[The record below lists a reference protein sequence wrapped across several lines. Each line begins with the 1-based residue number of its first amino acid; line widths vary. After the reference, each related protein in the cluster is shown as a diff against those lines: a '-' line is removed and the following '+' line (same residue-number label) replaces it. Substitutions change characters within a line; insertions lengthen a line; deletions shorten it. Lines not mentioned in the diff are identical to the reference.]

1 MDAHTLLKTYY
12 GYDEFRGGQEEIIQ
26 HILKGRDV
34 VGIMPTGAGKS
45 ICYQIPAMLLKG
57 LTIVI
62 SPLISLMQDQ
72 VHALTQN
79 DIPAAF
85 INSSLTSSQYHKVL
99 ESIKQGEYKILYIAP
114 ERLLNEGFIRLAQE
128 LDIAMVSV
136 DEAHCIS
143 HWGQDF
149 RPSYLKILEFI
160 KLLPK
165 RPILTAFTA
174 TATTRVKED
183 IITSLQLQN
192 PFTLTTGFDRKNL
205 YFEVRHPKNK
215 DTELC
220 RIMQEYKQQ
229 SGIIYCSTR
238 KQVEEVCAYL
248 QEKGFLAGMYHAG
261 LSEDLRKRM
270 QNDFLYDNMQ
280 VMVATN
286 AFGMGI
292 DKSNVSFVIHY
303 NMPKDMESY
312 YQEAGRAGRD
322 GSDAKCILLYSGGD
336 VKMNQFLID
345 VSSQKEDMDPQ
356 TQAELKKR
364 DLERLKIMTFYCH
377 SDECLRHYILK
388 YFGEDSDPYC
398 GNCFNCNHNFETVDI
413 TIEAQKILSCI
424 KRMQERYGVNMV
436 VDVLRGSR
444 NERLMRLGLQELSTY
459 GIMADVSAKRVRD
472 IIQFLLYHGYIV
484 TSGEEYPVLQVGVK
498 AKEILVDKK
507 TIEMKIV
514 KEKEE
519 QPAQRK
525 APHHDVHADLL
536 AQLKE
541 VRSSL
546 AKKQHVPA
554 YIIFNDAALLDMC
567 RILPKTE
574 DEFLLVSG
582 VGEAKLKKYGKYF
595 LQVIQ
600 AYPLKEEA

>member
-26 HILKGRDV
+26 HILKGQDA

-57 LTIVI
+57 ITIVI

-99 ESIKQGEYKILYIAP
+99 QSIKQGEYKILYIAP
-114 ERLLNEGFIRLAQE
+114 ERLLNEAFIKLAQE

-149 RPSYLKILEFI
+149 RPSYLKIVEFI

-183 IITSLQLQN
+183 IITTLQLQD

-215 DTELC
+215 DTELY
-220 RIMQEYKQQ
+220 RILQGYKQQ
-229 SGIIYCSTR
+229 SGIVYCSTR
-238 KQVEEVCAYL
+238 KQVEEVCSNL
-248 QEKGFLAGMYHAG
+248 QEKGFSAGMYHAG
-261 LSEDLRKRM
+261 LSEELRKRM
-270 QNDFLYDNMQ
+270 QNDFLYDNIQ
-280 VMVATN
+280 IMVATN

-336 VKMNQFLID
+336 VKMNRFLID
-345 VSSQKEDMDPQ
+345 VSLQKEDMDPQ
-356 TQAELKKR
+356 TQAELKAR

-444 NERLMRLGLQELSTY
+444 NERVMRLGLNKLSTY

-472 IIQFLLYHGYIV
+472 IIQFLLYHGFIV
-484 TSGEEYPVLQVGVK
+484 TSKEEYPVLQVGAK

-507 TIEMKIV
+507 AIEMKIV

-519 QPAQRK
+519 LPAQRN
-525 APHHDVHADLL
+525 ALQHDVNADLL

-595 LQVIQ
+595 LSVMQ
-600 AYPLKEEA
+600 AYQQKEE

>member
-1 MDAHTLLKTYY
+1 MDKYTILKAYY
-12 GYDEFRGGQEEIIQ
+12 GYDAFRGGQEEIID
-26 HILKGRDV
+26 HILKGKDV

-45 ICYQIPAMLLKG
+45 ICYQIPAMLLQG
-57 LTIVI
+57 ITIVI
-62 SPLISLMQDQ
+62 SPLISLMKDQ
-72 VHALTQN
+72 VDALIQN

-85 INSSLTSSQYHKVL
+85 INSSLTSAQYGKVL
-99 ESIKQGEYKILYIAP
+99 KDIKKKEVKILYIAP
-114 ERLLNEGFIRLAQE
+114 ERLLSEAFVELAKTM
-128 LDIAMVSV
+128 DIAMISV

-149 RPSYLKILEFI
+149 RPSYLKILEFV
-160 KLLPK
+160 KLLKK
-165 RPILTAFTA
+165 RPILSAFTA

-183 IITSLQLQN
+183 IISSLQLHD

-205 YFEVRHPKNK
+205 YFEVRHPKHK
-215 DTELC
+215 DKELC
-220 RIMQEYKQQ
+220 RIMMDYKKQ
-229 SGIIYCSTR
+229 SGIVYCSTR
-238 KQVEEVCAYL
+238 KQVEEVCEL
-248 QEKGFLAGMYHAG
+248 LKEKGFAAGMYHAG
-261 LSEDLRKRM
+261 LREETRKQM
-270 QNDFLYDNMQ
+270 QNDFLYDKVQ

-312 YQEAGRAGRD
+312 YQESGRAGRD

-345 VSSQKEDMDPQ
+345 VSSQNEELDPQ
-356 TQAELKKR
+356 IQAELKKR

-388 YFGEDSDPYC
+388 YFGEDSDPFC

-444 NERLMRLGLQELSTY
+444 NERLMRLGLGELSTY
-459 GIMADVSAKRVRD
+459 GIMADVSARRVRE

-484 TSGEEYPVLQVGVK
+484 TSGEEYPVLQVGAK
-498 AKEILVDKK
+498 AKEILIDKQ
-507 TIEMKIV
+507 TLEMKVV

-519 QPAQRK
+519 SKPQKQAEL
-525 APHHDVHADLL
+525 HDINADLL
-536 AQLKE
+536 SQLKE
-541 VRSSL
+541 VRSQL

-554 YIIFNDAALLDMC
+554 YIIFNDATLLDMC
-567 RILPKTE
+567 RVLPKTK

-582 VGEAKLKKYGKYF
+582 VGEAKLKKYGSAF
-595 LQVIQ
+595 LQVLQ
-600 AYPLKEEA
+600 EYSE

>member
-1 MDAHTLLKTYY
+1 MDAYTILQTYY
-12 GYDEFRGGQEEIIQ
+12 GYDEFRGGQEEIIR
-26 HILKGRDV
+26 HILKGQDA

-45 ICYQIPAMLLKG
+45 ICYQIPAMLFKG
-57 LTIVI
+57 MTIVI

-72 VHALTQN
+72 VQALTQN
-79 DIPAAF
+79 DIPATF
-85 INSSLTSSQYHKVL
+85 INSSLSASQYHKVL
-99 ESIKQGEYKILYIAP
+99 EGIQRREYKILYIAP
-114 ERLLNEGFIRLAQE
+114 ERLLNDAFVQLAQT

-149 RPSYLKILEFI
+149 RPSYLKIVEFI
-160 KLLPK
+160 KRLPK

-183 IITSLQLQN
+183 IIATLQLHN

-215 DTELC
+215 NLELC
-220 RIMQEYKQQ
+220 RILQNYKQQ
-229 SGIIYCSTR
+229 SGIVYCSTR
-238 KQVEEVCAYL
+238 KQVEEVCSLL
-248 QEKGFLAGMYHAG
+248 QEKGFSAGMYHAG
-261 LSEDLRKRM
+261 LNEEMRKRM
-270 QNDFLYDNMQ
+270 QSDFLYDTIQ
-280 VMVATN
+280 IMVATN

-322 GSDAKCILLYSGGD
+322 GSEAKCILLYSGGD

-356 TQAELKKR
+356 IQAELKKR
-364 DLERLKIMTFYCH
+364 DLERLKTMTFYCH

-388 YFGEDSDPYC
+388 YFGEDRNPYC

-413 TIEAQKILSCI
+413 TIEAQKILSCV

-444 NERLMRLGLQELSTY
+444 NERLMRLGLSELSTY
-459 GIMADVSAKRVRD
+459 GIMADVSALRVRE
-472 IIQFLLYHGYIV
+472 IIQFLLYHGYII
-484 TSGEEYPVLQVGVK
+484 SSKDEYPILQLGAK

-507 TIEMKIV
+507 AIEMKVV
-514 KEKEE
+514 KEKVELIT
-519 QPAQRK
+519 QK
-525 APHHDVHADLL
+525 APLHDVHADLL
-536 AQLKE
+536 SQLKE
-541 VRSSL
+541 VRSML

-567 RILPKTE
+567 RILPKTK

-582 VGEAKLKKYGKYF
+582 VGEAKLKKYGAYF
-595 LQVIQ
+595 LEVLQT
-600 AYPLKEEA
+600 YEEEEAK

>member
-26 HILKGRDV
+26 HILKGQDA

-57 LTIVI
+57 ITIVI

-99 ESIKQGEYKILYIAP
+99 QSIKQGEYKILYIAP
-114 ERLLNEGFIRLAQE
+114 ERLLNEAFIKLAQE

-149 RPSYLKILEFI
+149 RPSYLKIVEFI

-183 IITSLQLQN
+183 IITTLQLQD

-215 DTELC
+215 DTELY
-220 RIMQEYKQQ
+220 RILQGYKQQ
-229 SGIIYCSTR
+229 SGIVYCSTR
-238 KQVEEVCAYL
+238 KQVEEVCSLL
-248 QEKGFLAGMYHAG
+248 QEKGFSAGMYHAG
-261 LSEDLRKRM
+261 LSEELRKRM
-270 QNDFLYDNMQ
+270 QNDFLYDNIQ

-356 TQAELKKR
+356 TQAELKAR

-444 NERLMRLGLQELSTY
+444 NERVMRLGLSELSTY

-484 TSGEEYPVLQVGVK
+484 TSGEEYPVLQVGTK

-507 TIEMKIV
+507 AIEMKIV

-519 QPAQRK
+519 LPAQRN
-525 APHHDVHADLL
+525 ALQHDVNADLL

-595 LQVIQ
+595 LSVMQ
-600 AYPLKEEA
+600 AYQQKEE